1 MADRSV
7 LARSGSFP
15 VFVSG
20 QGRIGDVRTL
30 GVYLLRLMSYR
41 SGLSPTSYQSS
52 LLLALAPGSAVGAS
66 PS

>member
-7 LARSGSFP
+7 LARSGSSP

-20 QGRIGDVRTL
+20 QSRIGDVRPV

-41 SGLSPTSYQSS
+41 SGPSPTSHQSS